1 MFMRVVTV
9 ARFEKWRPLLGPP
22 AFAFLPL
29 SVRLVTTIQYSESA
43 RQIGA
48 TNAELVPDCPLTIG
62 EIAVFEF

>member
-1 MFMRVVTV
+1 M
-9 ARFEKWRPLLGPP
+9 KNGGLCSD
-22 AFAFLPL
+22 LPL

-62 EIAVFEF
+62 EIADFEF